1 MEYKEL
7 IKERYSVRS
16 LDGTKVVE
24 EEKINAIL
32 EAAQVAPTA
41 VNKQPFHIWVIR
53 SEENISKLCEASRF
67 DFGAKLFFVVGS
79 DAKNAWVRKYDQKNY
94 ADIDA
99 SIVATH
105 MMLKIH
111 DLGLGSTW
119 VGAFDAPKVK
129 ELFPEMADYELV
141 AIFPVGYLASGAE
154 PSPRHGLRRE
164 ISDFVD
170 EL

>member
-1 MEYKEL
+1 
-7 IKERYSVRS
+7 
-16 LDGTKVVE
+16 
-24 EEKINAIL
+24 
-32 EAAQVAPTA
+32 
-41 VNKQPFHIWVIR
+41 
-53 SEENISKLCEASRF
+53 
-67 DFGAKLFFVVGS
+67 
-79 DAKNAWVRKYDQKNY
+79 
-94 ADIDA
+94 
-99 SIVATH
+99 

-141 AIFPVGYLASGAE
+141 AIFPVGYLASDAK
-154 PSPRHGLRRE
+154 PSPRHELRRE